1 MFQQRYNKLVTYFST
16 KGDSYGMKELLTI
29 GSKIYCDYTIF
40 MNESF
45 ELFCENNAELLKEN
59 GVRLNVPQPIIDEMK
74 AVPMSIMDDYALCYQ
89 GLARVDKAVND
100 GIAVIVESFEGVEY
114 SEEYFYKLCEISSE
128 DIIVVT
134 SDIQLVT
141 ELADLCSRL
150 DKPDNFLKVV
160 EIEENGMV
168 HRLR

>member
-1 MFQQRYNKLVTYFST
+1 
-16 KGDSYGMKELLTI
+16 MKDLLKT
-29 GSKIYCDYTIF
+29 SAKIYCDYTIF

-45 ELFCENNAELLKEN
+45 ELFCENNAELLKAN
-59 GVRLNVPQPIIDEMK
+59 GVKLNIPQPVIDEMK
-74 AVPMSIMDDYALCYQ
+74 AVPMSRMDDYALCYQ
-89 GLARVDKAVND
+89 GLARIDKAVNE
-100 GIAVIVESFEGVEY
+100 GIAVIVESFDGVEY
-114 SEEYFYKLCEISSE
+114 SEDYFYKLCENSAD

-141 ELADLCSRL
+141 EISDLCGKL
-150 DKPDNFLKVV
+150 EKGDNFLRVV

>member
-1 MFQQRYNKLVTYFST
+1 
-16 KGDSYGMKELLTI
+16 MKDLLKTNA
-29 GSKIYCDYTIF
+29 KIYCDYTIF

-45 ELFCENNAELLKEN
+45 ELFCENNAELLKAY
-59 GVRLNVPQPIIDEMK
+59 GVKLNIPQPVIDEMK
-74 AVPMSIMDDYALCYQ
+74 AVPMSRMDDYALCYQ

-100 GIAVIVESFEGVEY
+100 GIAVIVESFDGVEY
-114 SEEYFYKLCEISSE
+114 SEDYFYKLCENSAD

-134 SDIQLVT
+134 SDVQLVS
-141 ELADLCSRL
+141 ELSDLCGKL
-150 DKPDNFLKVV
+150 EKGDGFLRVL

>member
-1 MFQQRYNKLVTYFST
+1 
-16 KGDSYGMKELLTI
+16 MKDLLKT
-29 GSKIYCDYTIF
+29 SAKIYCDYTIF

-45 ELFCENNAELLKEN
+45 ELFCENNADLLKAN
-59 GVRLNVPQPIIDEMK
+59 GVKLNIPQPVIDEMK
-74 AVPMSIMDDYALCYQ
+74 AVPMSRMDDYALCYQ

-100 GIAVIVESFEGVEY
+100 GIAVIVESFDGVEY
-114 SEEYFYKLCEISSE
+114 SEDYFYKLCENSAD

-134 SDIQLVT
+134 SDIQLVS
-141 ELADLCSRL
+141 ELSDLCGKL
-150 DKPDNFLKVV
+150 GKGDNFLRVV

>member
-1 MFQQRYNKLVTYFST
+1 
-16 KGDSYGMKELLTI
+16 MKDLLKT
-29 GSKIYCDYTIF
+29 SAKIYCDYTIF

-45 ELFCENNAELLKEN
+45 ELFCENNAELLKSN
-59 GVRLNVPQPIIDEMK
+59 GVNLNIPQPVIDEMK
-74 AVPMSIMDDYALCYQ
+74 AVPMSRMDDYALCYQ

-100 GIAVIVESFEGVEY
+100 GIAVIVESFDGVEY
-114 SEEYFYKLCEISSE
+114 SEDYFYKLCENSAE

-134 SDIQLVT
+134 SDVQLVS
-141 ELADLCSRL
+141 ELSDLCGKLEKS
-150 DKPDNFLKVV
+150 DNFLRVV